1 MPPPH
6 LFIIAVNLY
15 LIYVLFKKPRAN
27 PRTMYCEEQ
36 NTKIVFELD
45 DEPLIKNTFEETYKP
60 KPMPL
65 YSDNY
70 IDESLS
76 KDYGIKEYIPKI
88 EVLSDIVLHTLP
100 EVSQDIVLD
109 IVPEAV
115 PVLAPEVVNTS
126 NNILETE
133 PSIYAKYFTNFDRIA
148 FSQTNIKN
156 YTIVDLLIPRIC
168 QLNYLSRVL
177 NEENIINESQ
187 IINLE
192 NLENKIK
199 IISPNYLFDKNIK
212 YDLIFNSDSMTEID
226 SINQNKY
233 INFIKENA
241 KYFYSIN
248 HESNKNRVNNLFSN
262 TNILAV
268 EKNLYWLR
276 RGYLEEHFKFI

>member
-45 DEPLIKNTFEETYKP
+45 DETLIKNTFEETYKP

-133 PSIYAKYFTNFDRIA
+133 PSIYAKYFTNFDRNA

-156 YTIVDLLIPRIC
+156 YTIVVR
-168 QLNYLSRVL
+168 Y
-177 NEENIINESQ
+177 
-187 IINLE
+187 
-192 NLENKIK
+192 ENKTASIPY
-199 IISPNYLFDKNIK
+199 SDYL
-212 YDLIFNSDSMTEID
+212 LMPP
-226 SINQNKY
+226 
-233 INFIKENA
+233 
-241 KYFYSIN
+241 FYMN
-248 HESNKNRVNNLFSN
+248 VVTLMNPK
-262 TNILAV
+262 
-268 EKNLYWLR
+268 
-276 RGYLEEHFKFI
+276 